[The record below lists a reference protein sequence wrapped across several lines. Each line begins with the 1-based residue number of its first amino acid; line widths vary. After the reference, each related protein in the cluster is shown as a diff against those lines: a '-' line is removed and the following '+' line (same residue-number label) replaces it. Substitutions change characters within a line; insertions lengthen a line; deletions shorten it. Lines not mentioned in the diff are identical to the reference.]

1 MRAHGAPENHG
12 AEERR
17 EQTHARSRRRPKDR
31 GAAGRSFAGYEA
43 EPGGSRRT
51 TRFFRSA
58 LSTSASL
65 WRRPIT
71 EVSMN
76 EGKWPVCPLCEA
88 PVTSTDPVGP
98 PMADRRVVHL
108 RCWIRKRQGVTDG
121 TGSGE

>member
-51 TRFFRSA
+51 TRFLRSA
-58 LSTSASL
+58 LSTSASVG
-65 WRRPIT
+65 RRPIT
-71 EVSMN
+71 EDSMN
-76 EGKWPVCPLCEA
+76 EGKWAVCPLCEA
-88 PVTSTDPVGP
+88 PVTSTDTLRP
-98 PMADRRVVHL
+98 PMADRRVVHVPRWL
-108 RCWIRKRQGVTDG
+108 RK
-121 TGSGE
+121 